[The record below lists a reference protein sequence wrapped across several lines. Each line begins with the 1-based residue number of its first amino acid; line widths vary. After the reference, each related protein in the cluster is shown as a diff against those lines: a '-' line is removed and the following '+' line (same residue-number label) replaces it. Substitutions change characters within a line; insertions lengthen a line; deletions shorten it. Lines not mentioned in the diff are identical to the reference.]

1 MRVCYTGRQ
10 NSIIAKEKIMTY
22 IERFSV
28 KGKRALITGGSKGIG
43 AVAAQVLAEAGA
55 QVAIVGRDRAGLED
69 TRAAIA
75 AGGGDCLMIEAD
87 MATVDG
93 PRRAGEAALAH
104 FGTVDILVNNAG
116 IALIHALLDMPVEAW
131 DETLAV
137 NLRAP
142 FLLAQTLA
150 PAMIAQK
157 SGKIIN
163 ISSQAGSIALDGH
176 AAYSA
181 SKGGLNLLTKT
192 MAAEWGPHN
201 IQTNAVSP
209 TVILTPMGEQVW
221 GEVEKSAP
229 MLAKIPMG
237 RFGQPVEVA
246 DLILFLASPASDLIC
261 GEVILID
268 GGYTAL

>member
-1 MRVCYTGRQ
+1 
-10 NSIIAKEKIMTY
+10 MTSY
-22 IERFSV
+22 IERFSIQ
-28 KGKRALITGGSKGIG
+28 GKRALVTGGSKGIG
-43 AVAAQVLAEAGA
+43 AVAAAVLAEAGA
-55 QVAIVGRDRAGLED
+55 DVAIVGRDRAGLES
-69 TRAAIA
+69 TMAAVQA
-75 AGGGDCLMIEAD
+75 TGRECLLIEAD
-87 MATVDG
+87 MTTVNG
-93 PRRAGEAALAH
+93 PRRAGEIALER

-116 IALIHALLDMPVEAW
+116 IALIHSLLEMSVEDW
-131 DETLAV
+131 DETQAV

-163 ISSQAGSIALDGH
+163 VSSQAGSIALLGH
-176 AAYSA
+176 SAYSA
-181 SKGGLNLLTKT
+181 SKGGLNMLTKT

-229 MLAKIPMG
+229 MLAKIPLG